1 MRNTYF
7 PRHCLQAVERDFRE
21 QLLELNITPGVAFMA
36 VRVVNVKFPGG
47 QAAQAKD
54 KLEQLEE
61 YGIDVEKLIEE
72 LNELTSI
79 YKGFDITVKIAV
91 DTDTG
96 EYDLEVKP
104 PTTTEILLKMVGA
117 KEPSG
122 DPMHQ
127 KIGDLSFEKIVEIAI
142 MKKPSLLAKTL
153 KAAVKTILG
162 SARSI
167 GITVDGKD
175 AKQVVREVEEGL
187 YDAVLAKY
195 EEKWEKAPG

>member
-1 MRNTYF
+1 MG
-7 PRHCLQAVERDFRE
+7 
-21 QLLELNITPGVAFMA
+21 I
-36 VRVVNVKFPGG
+36 RVYTVKAKGG
-47 QAAQAKD
+47 QVTEDALSTLKKSGLDLAK
-54 KLEQLEE
+54 LR
-61 YGIDVEKLIEE
+61 EE
-72 LNELTSI
+72 LNKLTEK
-79 YKGFDITVKIAV
+79 YRGFEVTIKIMV
-91 DTDTG
+91 DEDTK
-96 EYDLEVKP
+96 EYDIEIKP
-104 PTTTEILLKMVGA
+104 PTTTELLLKAVGA

-142 MKKPSLLAKTL
+142 LKKPSLNAKTL

-175 AKQVVREVEEGL
+175 PKQVTQEVESGV

-195 EEKWEKAPG
+195 EEEWEKA

>member
-1 MRNTYF
+1 
-7 PRHCLQAVERDFRE
+7 
-21 QLLELNITPGVAFMA
+21 MA

-127 KIGDLSFEKIVEIAI
+127 KIGDLPFEKIVEIAI
-142 MKKPSLLAKTL
+142 LKKPSLNAKTL

-167 GITVDGKD
+167 GITVNGKD
-175 AKQVVREVEEGL
+175 AKQVTQEVESGV

-195 EEKWEKAPG
+195 EDEWEKA